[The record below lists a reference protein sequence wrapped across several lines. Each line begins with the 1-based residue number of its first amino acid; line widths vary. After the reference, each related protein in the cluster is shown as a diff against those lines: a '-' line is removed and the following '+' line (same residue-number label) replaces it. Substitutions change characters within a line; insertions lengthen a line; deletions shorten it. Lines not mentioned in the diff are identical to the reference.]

1 MRLDFLVYAG
11 SLLWCRKIPLAIQF
25 LVLVIQHFWA
35 GVVVIVRE
43 LGLYQLIPSS
53 SVARYKKQEEAL
65 EEYPCGSD
73 VKPMKEKSIWV
84 WGGGKRVCE
93 LAIQGVL
100 RSTKQWCWKWL
111 VSNFSQGV
119 VLWKRAASH
128 LSIH

>member
-84 WGGGKRVCE
+84 WGGGRGGE
-93 LAIQGVL
+93 EGL
-100 RSTKQWCWKWL
+100 RTGYTRCFKINETVAFE
-111 VSNFSQGV
+111 VSSVQFQPGSGS
-119 VLWKRAASH
+119 LE
-128 LSIH
+128 

>member
-84 WGGGKRVCE
+84 WGGGKSSDKVMVMVRRWSDCGE
-93 LAIQGVL
+93 GGG
-100 RSTKQWCWKWL
+100 RS
-111 VSNFSQGV
+111 
-119 VLWKRAASH
+119 
-128 LSIH
+128 